1 MNEVLRLLERSGD
14 QSGSISLTDVAIVL
28 LLSFALTMVVG
39 WVYRVTHKGV
49 SYSQSYVHTLV
60 ILGTVV
66 SLIML
71 IIGSS
76 VARAFTLVG
85 ALSIIRFRNAMKET
99 RDVGFVFISMAI
111 GMAVGTRFYALAL
124 VATVVLCAIVV
135 GLYKLNIFA
144 KDVRERILR
153 VQLPAN
159 LNHESA
165 LESPLREHVDE
176 HRIIALETVRAG
188 TLNEVVYS
196 VVLKRDASTQSLLD
210 SIRSK
215 NDNHKVTLILGQ
227 QEVDI

>member
-1 MNEVLRLLERSGD
+1 MNDFIQQLQGSGD
-14 QSGSISLTDVAIVL
+14 LSANVNLVDVSLVL
-28 LLSFALTMVVG
+28 TVSFVLTMTIG
-39 WVYRVTHKGV
+39 WVYRVTHRGV

-71 IIGSS
+71 VIGSS
-76 VARAFTLVG
+76 IARAFTLVG

-99 RDVGFVFISMAI
+99 RDVGFVFMALAI
-111 GMAVGTRFYALAL
+111 GMAVGVRFYLLA
-124 VATVVLCAIVV
+124 VFSTVVICTFIL
-135 GLYKLNIFA
+135 GLYKFNLFS

-153 VQLPAN
+153 VQLPVD
-159 LNHESA
+159 LNHEA
-165 LESPLREHVDE
+165 TLAEPLNQHADE
-176 HRIIALETVRAG
+176 HHIIALETVRAG

-196 VVLKRDASTQSLLD
+196 VVLKRKASAQSLLD
-210 SIRSK
+210 AIRSR

>member
-1 MNEVLRLLERSGD
+1 MNELLRLLERSGD
-14 QSGSISLTDVAIVL
+14 QSGSISIADVAIVL

-39 WVYRVTHKGV
+39 WVYRVTHRGV

-99 RDVGFVFISMAI
+99 RDVGFIFISMAI
-111 GMAVGTRFYALAL
+111 GMAVGTKFYALAV
-124 VATVVLCAIVV
+124 VATVVLCGFVV
-135 GLYKLNIFA
+135 SLYKLNIFA

-159 LNHESA
+159 LNHEVA
-165 LESPLREHVDE
+165 LENPLREHVDE

-196 VVLKRDASTQSLLD
+196 VVLKRNVSTQSLLD
-210 SIRSK
+210 SIRLR

>member
-1 MNEVLRLLERSGD
+1 
-14 QSGSISLTDVAIVL
+14 
-28 LLSFALTMVVG
+28 
-39 WVYRVTHKGV
+39 
-49 SYSQSYVHTLV
+49 
-60 ILGTVV
+60 
-66 SLIML
+66 
-71 IIGSS
+71 
-76 VARAFTLVG
+76 
-85 ALSIIRFRNAMKET
+85 
-99 RDVGFVFISMAI
+99 
-111 GMAVGTRFYALAL
+111 
-124 VATVVLCAIVV
+124 VATVALCAFVV

-153 VQLPAN
+153 VQLPASF
-159 LNHESA
+159 NHEAA

-210 SIRSK
+210 SIRSR